1 MDPYLKQKV
10 LTASPAQLIS
20 YVYDLGIS
28 SCINRDKIKLNK
40 VLAHLK
46 SSLRYEPKTEDI
58 SKTFFSVYEHLSF
71 LIKNDKFDE
80 AKNIFTEVKLVW
92 KQANKLQ

>member
-40 VLAHLK
+40 VKNMRALN
-46 SSLRYEPKTEDI
+46 PKKYT
-58 SKTFFSVYEHLSF
+58 S
-71 LIKNDKFDE
+71 LIKK
-80 AKNIFTEVKLVW
+80 KIYL
-92 KQANKLQ
+92 